1 MPRCG
6 WPVMAADALFGPDAP
21 RIRTIAPGTAFVKE
35 LARALAE
42 ETSLATKQDAL
53 ADAIIYVPNRR
64 SARALSLALYDA
76 AGEQTILPPDI
87 RALGDLD
94 SGEPPPIAEQALSGA
109 VPPLSGARQLGVLAT
124 LVRHYYQSA
133 MGIDLP
139 PASALSAA
147 RELGRLLE
155 QAAMSEDADWS
166 RLETLSLGDLAAH
179 WSRSADF
186 LKIVTQLWPEW
197 LAENRASDPYK
208 ERLRAARALA
218 DHWQKAPPAGPVI
231 IAGSTGA
238 TPPGRILMRAVLE
251 LPMGLIV
258 LPGLDTALN
267 ERQWD
272 AVISAPG
279 HPQNTLIRTLKA
291 LGRPPESVV
300 PWPGISADAPARAR
314 VRLIHEALAPAE
326 ETADW
331 RATLEELALAGGQPI
346 EEFVRDGLKGLS
358 VAETPNE
365 AAEAEAAALLM
376 RETLERPGET
386 AALVTPDAG
395 LARRVSA
402 LLGRW
407 GIHVPPSAPVPLG
420 RTLAGSLIG
429 LCARWAAD
437 PGEPA
442 VLAAVL
448 KHPFVRGKMDSGKLD
463 LYFLRGPRRWKSLDD
478 LAHSIDIRDK
488 LEPHSPFQREDQDEA
503 ILLVRRLAGIMEET
517 GSDFSSLEAVTA
529 DEAAKCVAD
538 LAGAISETPMPWA
551 GEDGA
556 GASNLLQRLA
566 ELGPFLGE
574 MSPEAF
580 ADLVD
585 AESSTLPVQT
595 GQPEHPRLSIWGPLE
610 ARLQSADRL
619 ILAGLNEDVWPEKPP
634 ADAFLP
640 RRFRAPLGLNDP
652 EERMGLSAHDFAQ
665 LAAAPHVVMLYAARR
680 DDSPAVASRWVWRL
694 RTLAEGAF
702 GERTAELLKGE
713 TRHLLDW
720 VNALQTRGLGSL
732 PADFSA
738 EPKPKK
744 RAPEDWPR
752 RLSVTRVDRLQRDP
766 YSIWAESVLGLRQV
780 DVLGAPLASNLRGTA
795 IHAALDAFEAD
806 GVAKDAETL
815 LTLIRE
821 ELARTGEPESAWA
834 GRLAIWQ
841 DVAGWYLDWR
851 RERDVSGGILREV
864 RGEYRSDIAGHPFEL
879 SATADRIERTA
890 TGALVIVDFKTGLP
904 PTDKAIDAGYDQ
916 QMPLQAIIAAKGGFQ
931 NVRAAPVD
939 ALEYVSIRGRPEA
952 RRIGESKSSPK
963 SLAELIAAAEDG
975 YVRLIAAYRDPAAVY
990 ASAPR
995 VQFVKYDYGY
1005 NLLARR
1011 AEWNRDTPGG
1021 DGGDE

>member
-1 MPRCG
+1 
-6 WPVMAADALFGPDAP
+6 MAADALFGPDAP

-35 LARALAE
+35 LARALAA
-42 ETSLATKQDAL
+42 ETSLATKPDAL

-109 VPPLSGARQLGVLAT
+109 APPLSGAKQLGVLAT
-124 LVRHYYQSA
+124 LVRHYYQNA
-133 MGIDLP
+133 MGTELP

-155 QAAMSEDADWS
+155 QAAMSENADWS
-166 RLETLSLGDLAAH
+166 KLETLSLGDMAAH

-186 LKIVTQLWPEW
+186 LKIVTELWPEW
-197 LAENRASDPYK
+197 LAEHRASDPYK

-218 DHWQKAPPAGPVI
+218 DHWRDAPPAGPVI

-238 TPPGRILMRAVLE
+238 TPPGRILMRAVLD
-251 LPMGLIV
+251 LPQGLIV
-258 LPGLDTALN
+258 LPGLDTLLN
-267 ERQWD
+267 DKQWES
-272 AVISAPG
+272 VIKAPG
-279 HPQNTLIRTLKA
+279 HPQNTLIRTLRA
-291 LGRPPESVV
+291 LGRAPESVA
-300 PWPGISADAPARAR
+300 PWPGISEDGPARAR

-331 RATLEELALAGGQPI
+331 RATLEELAAASNQPI
-346 EEFVRDGLKGLS
+346 EEFVRDGLTGLS
-358 VAETPNE
+358 IANTPNE

-376 RETLERPGET
+376 RETLEREGQT

-420 RTLAGSLIG
+420 RTQAGSLIG

-448 KHPFVRGKMDSGKLD
+448 KHPFVRKKMDSGLLD

-478 LAHSIDIRDK
+478 LAHSIDIRHK
-488 LEPHSPFQREDQDEA
+488 LEPHSPFKREDQDEA
-503 ILLVRRLAGIMEET
+503 ILLVQRLSEIMEES
-517 GSDFSSLEAVTA
+517 GADFSILDGVTA
-529 DEAAKCVAD
+529 DAAAKRVAD

-585 AESSTLPVQT
+585 AESSNLPVQT
-595 GQPEHPRLSIWGPLE
+595 GEPEHPRLSIWGPLE

-665 LAAAPHVVMLYAARR
+665 LAAAPHVVMLSAARR
-680 DDSPAVASRWVWRL
+680 DDSPSVESRWVWRL

-702 GERTAELLKGE
+702 GDRTAELLKGE
-713 TRHLLDW
+713 TGALLDW
-720 VNALQTRGLGSL
+720 VSALQTRGVGTL

-738 EPKPKK
+738 EPTPRK
-744 RAPEDWPR
+744 RTPAEWPT

-795 IHAALDAFEAD
+795 IHAALDAFEKE
-806 GVAKDAETL
+806 GVAKDAGSL
-815 LTLIRE
+815 LELIRV
-821 ELARTGEPESAWA
+821 ELARTGEPESSWA

-841 DVAGWYLDWR
+841 DVADWYLEWR
-851 RERDVSGGILREV
+851 ASRDIGGKFVREV
-864 RGEYRSDIAGHPFEL
+864 RGEISVEIAGHPFEL

-890 TGALVIVDFKTGLP
+890 TGELVIVDFKTGQP

-916 QMPLQAIIAAKGGFQ
+916 QMPLQAIIASKGGFK
-931 NVRAAPVD
+931 NVRAAPVA
-939 ALEYVSIRGRPEA
+939 ALEYVAIRGRPEA
-952 RRIGESKSSPK
+952 RRIAESKNSPK
-963 SLAELIAAAEDG
+963 TLEELIAAAADG
-975 YVRLIAAYRDPAAVY
+975 YVRLVAAYRDPEAVF

-1011 AEWNRDTPGG
+1011 AEWNRDTAGG

>member
-1 MPRCG
+1 
-6 WPVMAADALFGPDAP
+6 MAAEALFGPDAP
-21 RIRTIAPGTAFVKE
+21 RIRTIAPGTAFVRE
-35 LARALAE
+35 LARALAL
-42 ETSLATKQDAL
+42 ETGLAGRPDAL

-94 SGEPPPIAEQALSGA
+94 SGEPPPIAEQALSGIA
-109 VPPLSGARQLGVLAT
+109 PPLSSARQLGEIT
-124 LVRHYYQSA
+124 SLVRQFYQRA
-133 MGIDLP
+133 MGVDLP
-139 PASALSAA
+139 PASALASA
-147 RELGRLLE
+147 RELSRLLE
-155 QAAMSEDADWS
+155 QAAMSEAVDWS
-166 RLETLSLGDLAAH
+166 KLDALGLQADLAAH
-179 WSRSADF
+179 WSRSAEF
-186 LKIVTQLWPEW
+186 LKIITQYWPQRLDE
-197 LAENRASDPYK
+197 LGASDPYK
-208 ERLRAARALA
+208 ERLRAARSLA
-218 DHWQKAPPAGPVI
+218 EHWRDVPPKGPVI

-238 TPPGRILMRAVLE
+238 TPPGRILMRAVLNM
-251 LPMGLIV
+251 PQGLIV
-258 LPGLDTALN
+258 LPGLDTGLS
-267 ERQWD
+267 EKQWA
-272 AVISAPG
+272 AVLKAPG
-279 HPQNTLIRTLKA
+279 HPQNTLIRTLNA
-291 LGRPPESVV
+291 LDWPVQDVAS
-300 PWPGISADAPARAR
+300 WPGVVDDAAARAR

-326 ETADW
+326 DTADW
-331 RATLEELALAGGQPI
+331 RATLEGLSEESGQPI
-346 EEFVRDGLKGLS
+346 QEFVRAGLKGLS
-358 VAETPNE
+358 VTELPNE

-376 RETLERPGET
+376 RGTLDEPGKT

-407 GIHVPPSAPVPLG
+407 GVNVPPSAPVPLG
-420 RTLAGSLIG
+420 RTAAGSLIG

-442 VLAAVL
+442 VLASIL
-448 KHPFVRGKMDSGKLD
+448 KHPFVRRRMDARILD
-463 LYFLRGPRRWKSLDD
+463 LYFLRGPRRWGNLDE
-478 LAHSIDIRDK
+478 LAASIDMRDQ
-488 LEPHSPFQREDQDEA
+488 LEPRSAFTRAEQDQAIQSVRQLIEA
-503 ILLVRRLAGIMEET
+503 FEISQA
-517 GSDFSSLEAVTA
+517 DFTVAKFVTA
-529 DEAAKCVAD
+529 DAAAKSIAD

-566 ELGPFLGE
+566 ELGPYLGE
-574 MSPEAF
+574 MTPQAF

-585 AESSTLPVQT
+585 AEASKLPVQT
-595 GQPEHPRLSIWGPLE
+595 SEPEHPRLSIWGPLE
-610 ARLQSADRL
+610 ARLQSADTV

-702 GERTAELLKGE
+702 GERTGELLKGE
-713 TRHLLDW
+713 AGDLPDW
-720 VNALQTRGLGSL
+720 VSAIQARGIGRL
-732 PADFSA
+732 PPGFSA
-738 EPKPKK
+738 EPRPKK

-766 YSIWAESVLGLRQV
+766 YSLWAESVLGLKEV
-780 DVLGAPLASNLRGTA
+780 DVLGAPLAANLRGTA
-795 IHAALDAFEAD
+795 IHAALDAFEAE
-806 GVAKDAETL
+806 GVAKNSETL
-815 LTLIRE
+815 LALLRE
-821 ELARTGEPESAWA
+821 ELKRTGEPEASWA
-834 GRLAIWQ
+834 GRLAIWE
-841 DVAGWYLDWR
+841 DVVAWYLEWR
-851 RERDVSGGILREV
+851 RGRDITGKVAREV
-864 RGEYRSDIAGHPFEL
+864 RGQYATEIAGTAFTL

-890 TGALVIVDFKTGLP
+890 TGGLVIVDFKTGMP
-904 PTDKAIDAGYDQ
+904 PTDKSIAAGFDQ
-916 QMPLQAIIAAKGGFQ
+916 QMPLQAVIAMNGGFE
-931 NVRAAPVD
+931 NVAPAPVE
-939 ALEYVSIRGRPEA
+939 ALEYVAVRGKPDA
-952 RRIGESKSSPK
+952 RRVGEGKNSPL
-963 SLAELIAAAEDG
+963 SLEEMIAAARDG
-975 YVRLIAAYRDPAAVY
+975 YARLVAAYRSPDAVF

-1011 AEWNRDTPGG
+1011 AEWNRDASGG

>member
-1 MPRCG
+1 
-6 WPVMAADALFGPDAP
+6 MAADVLFGPDAP

-35 LARALAE
+35 LARALAA
-42 ETSLATKQDAL
+42 ETSLAERPDAL

-94 SGEPPPIAEQALSGA
+94 SGEPPPIAEQALSGLA
-109 VPPLSGARQLGVLAT
+109 PPLSGARQLGVLAT

-133 MGIDLP
+133 MGTDLP

-155 QAAMSEDADWS
+155 QAAMSENADWS
-166 RLETLSLGDLAAH
+166 KLEALSLGDLAAH

-186 LKIVTQLWPEW
+186 LRIVTELWPQW

-218 DHWQKAPPAGPVI
+218 DHWRDVPPAGPVI

-238 TPPGRILMRAVLE
+238 TPPGRILMRAVLD

-258 LPGLDTALN
+258 LPGLDTLLSGK
-267 ERQWD
+267 QWES
-272 AVISAPG
+272 VIKAPG
-279 HPQNTLIRTLKA
+279 HPQNTLIRTLRA
-291 LGRPPESVV
+291 LDRTPDSVA
-300 PWPGISADAPARAR
+300 PWPGISEDGPARAR

-331 RATLEELALAGGQPI
+331 RATLEELAQASGQPI
-346 EEFVRDGLKGLS
+346 EEFVRDGLTGLS
-358 VAETPNE
+358 VAATPNE

-420 RTLAGSLIG
+420 RTQAGSLIG

-448 KHPFVRGKMDSGKLD
+448 KHPFVRRHMDAGKLD
-463 LYFLRGPRRWKSLDD
+463 LYFLRGPRRWGSLDD
-478 LAHSIDIRDK
+478 LAHSIDIRHK

-503 ILLVRRLAGIMEET
+503 MLLVRRLAEIMEET
-517 GSDFSSLEAVTA
+517 GADFSILETVTA
-529 DEAAKCVAD
+529 DEAAKRVAN

-574 MSPEAF
+574 MSAEAF

-585 AESSTLPVQT
+585 AESSNLPVQT
-595 GQPEHPRLSIWGPLE
+595 GEPEHPRLSIWGPLE

-640 RRFRAPLGLNDP
+640 RRFRAPLGLNDS

-702 GERTAELLKGE
+702 GDRTAELLKGE
-713 TRHLLDW
+713 TGALMDW
-720 VNALQTRGLGSL
+720 VSALQTRGSGSL

-738 EPKPKK
+738 EPRPKK
-744 RAPEDWPR
+744 RTPEDWPR

-780 DVLGAPLASNLRGTA
+780 DVLGAPLAVNLRGTA
-795 IHAALDAFEAD
+795 IHAALDAFEND
-806 GVAKDAETL
+806 GVAKDAVTL
-815 LTLIRE
+815 LELIRF
-821 ELARTGEPESAWA
+821 ELARTGEPESSWA
-834 GRLAIWQ
+834 GRFAIWQ
-841 DVAGWYLDWR
+841 DVVDWYLAWR
-851 RERDVSGGILREV
+851 KDRDIGGKFYREV

-879 SATADRIERTA
+879 SATADRIERTS
-890 TGALVIVDFKTGLP
+890 GGGLVIVDFKTGQP
-904 PTDKAIDAGYDQ
+904 PSDKAIDAGYDQ
-916 QMPLQAIIAAKGGFQ
+916 QMPLQAIIAWKGGFE
-931 NVRAAPVD
+931 NVRAGPVV
-939 ALEYVSIRGRPEA
+939 ALEYVAIRGRPES
-952 RRIGESKSSPK
+952 RRVAESKSCTK
-963 SLAELIAAAEDG
+963 TLEELIAAAADG
-975 YVRLIAAYRDPAAVY
+975 YVRLVAAYRDPEAVFT
-990 ASAPR
+990 SAPR

-1011 AEWNRDTPGG
+1011 AEWNRDTAGG

>member
-1 MPRCG
+1 
-6 WPVMAADALFGPDAP
+6 
-21 RIRTIAPGTAFVKE
+21 
-35 LARALAE
+35 
-42 ETSLATKQDAL
+42 
-53 ADAIIYVPNRR
+53 
-64 SARALSLALYDA
+64 
-76 AGEQTILPPDI
+76 
-87 RALGDLD
+87 
-94 SGEPPPIAEQALSGA
+94 
-109 VPPLSGARQLGVLAT
+109 
-124 LVRHYYQSA
+124 
-133 MGIDLP
+133 
-139 PASALSAA
+139 
-147 RELGRLLE
+147 
-155 QAAMSEDADWS
+155 
-166 RLETLSLGDLAAH
+166 
-179 WSRSADF
+179 
-186 LKIVTQLWPEW
+186 
-197 LAENRASDPYK
+197 
-208 ERLRAARALA
+208 
-218 DHWQKAPPAGPVI
+218 
-231 IAGSTGA
+231 
-238 TPPGRILMRAVLE
+238 GRILMRAVLD

-258 LPGLDTALN
+258 LPGLDTLLSGK
-267 ERQWD
+267 QWES
-272 AVISAPG
+272 VIKAPG
-279 HPQNTLIRTLKA
+279 HPQNTLIRTLRA
-291 LGRPPESVV
+291 LDRAPDRVA
-300 PWPGISADAPARAR
+300 PWPGISEDGPARAR

-331 RATLEELALAGGQPI
+331 RATLEELAQASGQPI
-346 EEFVRDGLKGLS
+346 EDFVRDGLTGLS
-358 VAETPNE
+358 VAATPNE

-420 RTLAGSLIG
+420 RTQAGSLIG

-448 KHPFVRGKMDSGKLD
+448 KHPFVRRHMDAGKLD
-463 LYFLRGPRRWKSLDD
+463 LYFLRGPRRWRTLDD
-478 LAHSIDIRDK
+478 LAHSIDIRHK

-503 ILLVRRLAGIMEET
+503 ILLVRQLAEIMEEM
-517 GSDFSSLEAVTA
+517 GADFSVLETVTA
-529 DEAAKCVAD
+529 DEAARRVAD

-556 GASNLLQRLA
+556 GSSNLLQRLA

-574 MSPEAF
+574 MTPEAF

-585 AESSTLPVQT
+585 AESSNLPVQT
-595 GQPEHPRLSIWGPLE
+595 GEVEHPRLSIWGPLE

-702 GERTAELLKGE
+702 GDRTAELLKGE
-713 TRHLLDW
+713 TGALMDG
-720 VNALQTRGLGSL
+720 VSALQTRGSGSL

-738 EPKPKK
+738 EPRPKK
-744 RAPEDWPR
+744 RTPEDWPR

-780 DVLGAPLASNLRGTA
+780 DVLGAPLAVNLRGTA
-795 IHAALDAFEAD
+795 IHAALDAFEND
-806 GVAKDAETL
+806 GVAKDAVTL
-815 LTLIRE
+815 LELIRF
-821 ELARTGEPESAWA
+821 ELARTGEPESSWA
-834 GRLAIWQ
+834 GRFAIWQ
-841 DVAGWYLDWR
+841 DVVDWYLAWR
-851 RERDVSGGILREV
+851 KGRDIGGKFFREV

-879 SATADRIERTA
+879 SATADRIERTS
-890 TGALVIVDFKTGLP
+890 GGGLVIVDFKTGQP
-904 PTDKAIDAGYDQ
+904 PSDKAIDAGYDQ
-916 QMPLQAIIAAKGGFQ
+916 QMPLQAIIASKGGFE
-931 NVRAAPVD
+931 NVRAGPVV
-939 ALEYVSIRGRPEA
+939 ALEYVAIRGRPES
-952 RRIGESKSSPK
+952 RRVAESKSCTK
-963 SLAELIAAAEDG
+963 TLEELIAAAADG
-975 YVRLIAAYRDPAAVY
+975 YVRLVAAYRDPEAVFT
-990 ASAPR
+990 SAPR

-1011 AEWNRDTPGG
+1011 AEWNRDTAGG

>member
-1 MPRCG
+1 MG
-6 WPVMAADALFGPDAP
+6 ADPLFGPDAP
-21 RIRTIAPGTAFVKE
+21 RIRTIAPGRAFVKE
-35 LARALAE
+35 LARALAA
-42 ETSLATKQDAL
+42 ETGLAERPDAL

-94 SGEPPPIAEQALSGA
+94 SGEPPPIAEQALSGIA
-109 VPPLSGARQLGVLAT
+109 PPLSGARQLGVLAA
-124 LVRHYYQSA
+124 LVRQYFQSA
-133 MGIDLP
+133 MGRELP

-155 QAAMSEDADWS
+155 QAAMSEGADWAK
-166 RLETLSLGDLAAH
+166 LEELSLGDLAAH

-197 LAENRASDPYK
+197 LKENGASDPYK
-208 ERLRAARALA
+208 ERLRAAQALS
-218 DHWQKAPPAGPVI
+218 DHWLERPPTGPVI

-238 TPPGRILMRAVLE
+238 TPPGRILMRAVLN
-251 LPMGLIV
+251 LPKGLIV
-258 LPGLDTALN
+258 LPGLDTVLSAD
-267 ERQWD
+267 QWA
-272 AVISAPG
+272 AVLKAPG
-279 HPQNTLIRTLKA
+279 HPQNTLIRTLNA
-291 LGRPPESVV
+291 LNWPANDVAS
-300 PWPGISADAPARAR
+300 WPGISPDSEARAR

-331 RATLEELALAGGQPI
+331 RARLEELSTESGQPI
-346 EEFVRDGLKGLS
+346 QDFVRDGLKGLS
-358 VAETPNE
+358 VAEFPNE

-376 RETLERPGET
+376 RETLERPGMT

-395 LARRVSA
+395 LARRVSS

-407 GIHVPPSAPVPLG
+407 GIAVPPSAPLPLG

-437 PGEPA
+437 PGDPA
-442 VLAAVL
+442 VMAAVL
-448 KHPFVRGKMDSGKLD
+448 KHPFVRRRMDTRILD
-463 LYFLRGPRRWKSLDD
+463 LYFLRGPRRWGSLEE
-478 LAHSIDIRDK
+478 LAASIDIRDQ
-488 LEPHSPFQREDQDEA
+488 LEPHSAFTRAEQDEA
-503 ILLVRRLAGIMEET
+503 ILSVQRLIEAFDLSGA
-517 GSDFSSLEAVTA
+517 DFSVADAVTA
-529 DEAAKCVAD
+529 DDAARKVAD
-538 LAGAISETPMPWA
+538 LAGAVSETPMPWA

-574 MSPEAF
+574 MTAAAF

-585 AESSTLPVQT
+585 AESALLPVPT
-595 GQPEHPRLSIWGPLE
+595 GEAEHPRLSIWGPLE

-702 GERTAELLKGE
+702 GERTAELLRGE
-713 TRHLLDW
+713 TADLMNW
-720 VNALQTRGLGSL
+720 VPAVQARGIGSL
-732 PADFSA
+732 PASFSA
-738 EPKPKK
+738 EPRPT
-744 RAPEDWPR
+744 RRTPEDWPQ

-766 YSIWAESVLGLRQV
+766 YSLWAESVLGLKEV
-780 DVLGAPLASNLRGTA
+780 DVLGAPLAANLRGTA
-795 IHAALDAFEAD
+795 IHAALDAFENE
-806 GVAKDAETL
+806 GVAKNAGTL
-815 LTLIRE
+815 LELIRN
-821 ELARTGEPESAWA
+821 ELRRTGEPEASWE
-834 GRLAIWQ
+834 GRFAIWQ
-841 DVAGWYLDWR
+841 DVADWYLGWR
-851 RERDVSGGILREV
+851 AGRDVSGRVAREV
-864 RGEYRSDIAGHPFEL
+864 RGKYVTEIGGHAFTL

-890 TGALVIVDFKTGLP
+890 TGGLVIVDFKTGLP
-904 PTDKAIDAGYDQ
+904 PSDKAIAAGFDQ
-916 QMPLQAIIAAKGGFQ
+916 QMPLQAVVAMKGGFEG
-931 NVRAAPVD
+931 VAAGPVE
-939 ALEYVSIRGRPEA
+939 ALEYVAVRGKPEF
-952 RRIGESKSSPK
+952 RRIAEGKNSPMT
-963 SLAELIAAAEDG
+963 LEELIAAAGEG
-975 YVRLIAAYRDPAAVY
+975 FVRLVAAYRSPDAVF

-1011 AEWNRDTPGG
+1011 AEWNRDASG
-1021 DGGDE
+1021 DGGDD

>member
-1 MPRCG
+1 MRRCG
-6 WPVMAADALFGPDAP
+6 WLVMGADALFGPDAP

-35 LARALAE
+35 LARALAA
-42 ETSLATKQDAL
+42 ETGLKERPDAL

-109 VPPLSGARQLGVLAT
+109 APPLSGARQLGVLAT
-124 LVRHYYQSA
+124 LVRHYYLSA
-133 MGIDLP
+133 MGTELP
-139 PASALSAA
+139 PASALSSA

-155 QAAMSEDADWS
+155 QAAMSEHADWS
-166 RLETLSLGDLAAH
+166 KLEALSLGDMAAH

-186 LKIVTQLWPEW
+186 LKIVTELWPQW
-197 LAENRASDPYK
+197 LAENGASDPYK
-208 ERLRAARALA
+208 ERLRAASALA
-218 DHWQKAPPAGPVI
+218 EHWRAEPPAGPVI

-238 TPPGRILMRAVLE
+238 TPPGRILMRAVLD

-258 LPGLDTALN
+258 LPGLDTLLN
-267 ERQWD
+267 EKQWES
-272 AVISAPG
+272 VLKAPG
-279 HPQNTLIRTLKA
+279 HPQNTLIRTLRA
-291 LGRPPESVV
+291 LNWTPESVA
-300 PWPGISADAPARAR
+300 PWPGVTEDGPARAR

-331 RATLEELALAGGQPI
+331 RATLEELASASGQPI
-346 EEFVRDGLKGLS
+346 EEFVRDGLTGLS
-358 VAETPNE
+358 VAATPNE

-376 RETLERPGET
+376 RETLEREGET

-420 RTLAGSLIG
+420 RTQAGSLIG

-437 PGEPA
+437 PGDPA

-448 KHPFVRGKMDSGKLD
+448 KHPFVRRHIDSGRLD
-463 LYFLRGPRRWKSLDD
+463 LYFLRGPRRWRSLDD
-478 LAHSIDIRDK
+478 LAHSIDIRHK

-503 ILLVRRLAGIMEET
+503 ILLVRRLTEIMEET
-517 GSDFSSLEAVTA
+517 GADFSSLETVTA
-529 DEAAKCVAD
+529 DEAAKRVAH

-574 MSPEAF
+574 MTAEAF

-585 AESSTLPVQT
+585 AESSNLPVQT
-595 GQPEHPRLSIWGPLE
+595 GEPEHPRLSIWGPLE

-665 LAAAPHVVMLYAARR
+665 LAAAPHVVMLSAARR
-680 DDSPAVASRWVWRL
+680 DDSPAVESRWVWRL

-702 GERTAELLKGE
+702 GDRTAELLKGE
-713 TRHLLDW
+713 TGALMEW
-720 VNALQTRGLGSL
+720 VHAIQTQGAGSL

-738 EPKPKK
+738 EPKPKQ
-744 RAPEDWPR
+744 RTPEDWPR

-780 DVLGAPLASNLRGTA
+780 DTLGAPLAVNLRGTA
-795 IHAALDAFEAD
+795 IHAALDAFENE
-806 GVAKDAETL
+806 GITKDAETL
-815 LTLIRE
+815 LELIRS
-821 ELARTGEPESAWA
+821 ELARMGEPESSWA
-834 GRLAIWQ
+834 GRFAIWQ
-841 DVAGWYLDWR
+841 DVVEWYLGWR
-851 RERDVSGGILREV
+851 KDRDLGGKFEREV
-864 RGEYRSDIAGHPFEL
+864 RGEISVEIAGHPFEL
-879 SATADRIERTA
+879 SATADRIERTS
-890 TGALVIVDFKTGLP
+890 TGGLVIIDFKTGQP
-904 PTDKAIDAGYDQ
+904 PTDKAIEAGYDQ
-916 QMPLQAIIAAKGGFQ
+916 QMPLQAIIASKGGFK
-931 NVRAAPVD
+931 NVRAAPVV
-939 ALEYVSIRGRPEA
+939 ALEYVAIRGRPEA
-952 RRIGESKSSPK
+952 RRVAESKGSAK
-963 SLAELIAAAEDG
+963 TLEEMIAAAADG
-975 YVRLIAAYRDPAAVY
+975 YVRLVAAYRDPDAVF

-1011 AEWNRDTPGG
+1011 AEWNRDTAGG

>member
-1 MPRCG
+1 MRRCG
-6 WPVMAADALFGPDAP
+6 WPVMAGDALFGPDAP

-42 ETSLATKQDAL
+42 ETSLSTRPDAL

-124 LVRHYYQSA
+124 LVRHYYRSA
-133 MGIDLP
+133 MEIDLP

-166 RLETLSLGDLAAH
+166 RLEALSLGDLAAH

-218 DHWQKAPPAGPVI
+218 DHWQKTPPAGPVI

-251 LPMGLIV
+251 LPKGLIV
-258 LPGLDTALN
+258 MPGLDTALS
-267 ERQWD
+267 EKQWD
-272 AVISAPG
+272 AVIKAPG

-291 LGRPPESVV
+291 LGRTPDSVAA
-300 PWPGISADAPARAR
+300 WPGISADAPARAR

-331 RATLEELALAGGQPI
+331 RATLEELARAGGQPI
-346 EEFVRDGLKGLS
+346 DEFVHDGLTGLS

-376 RETLERPGET
+376 RETLERSGET

-463 LYFLRGPRRWKSLDD
+463 LYFLRGPRRWKGLHD

-488 LEPHSPFQREDQDEA
+488 LEPHSPFQREGQDEA
-503 ILLVRRLAGIMEET
+503 ILLVRRLAEIMEET
-517 GSDFSSLEAVTA
+517 GSDFSSLETVTA
-529 DEAAKCVAD
+529 EEAAKRVAD

-566 ELGPFLGE
+566 ELGTFLGE
-574 MSPEAF
+574 MRPEAF

-595 GQPEHPRLSIWGPLE
+595 GAPEHPRLSIWGPLE

-713 TRHLLDW
+713 TGQLMDW
-720 VNALQTRGLGSL
+720 VGALQTRGMGSL

-738 EPKPKK
+738 EPRPKK
-744 RAPEDWPR
+744 RTPEDWPR

-766 YSIWAESVLGLRQV
+766 YSIWAESVLGLKQV

-795 IHAALDAFEAD
+795 IHAALDAFEAE

-815 LTLIRE
+815 LGLIRD
-821 ELARTGEPESAWA
+821 ELAQTGEPESSWA

-841 DVAGWYLDWR
+841 DVAAWYLDWR

-864 RGEYRSDIAGHPFEL
+864 RGEYRSDISGHPFEL

-890 TGALVIVDFKTGLP
+890 TGSLVIVDFKTGLP

-916 QMPLQAIIAAKGGFQ
+916 QMPLQAIIASKGGFQ

-939 ALEYVSIRGRPEA
+939 ALEYVAIRGRPEA

-963 SLAELIAAAEDG
+963 SLAELIAAAKDG
-975 YVRLIAAYRDPAAVY
+975 YVRLIAAYRDPEAVY
-990 ASAPR
+990 VSAPR

>member
-1 MPRCG
+1 
-6 WPVMAADALFGPDAP
+6 MAGDGLFGPDAP

-35 LARALAE
+35 LARALAA
-42 ETSLATKQDAL
+42 ETSLAARPDAL

-133 MGIDLP
+133 LGTDLP

-155 QAAMSEDADWS
+155 QAAMSENADWS
-166 RLETLSLGDLAAH
+166 KLEALSLGDLAAH

-186 LKIVTQLWPEW
+186 LKIVTELWPQW
-197 LAENRASDPYK
+197 LAENGASDPYK

-218 DHWQKAPPAGPVI
+218 DHWRDTPPAGPVI

-238 TPPGRILMRAVLE
+238 TPPGRILMRAVLD

-258 LPGLDTALN
+258 LPGLDTRLN
-267 ERQWD
+267 EKQWD
-272 AVISAPG
+272 SVLKAPG
-279 HPQNTLIRTLKA
+279 HPQNTLIRTLRA
-291 LGRPPESVV
+291 LDRAPDSVAA
-300 PWPGISADAPARAR
+300 WPGISEDGPARAR

-331 RATLEELALAGGQPI
+331 RATLEELANASGQPI
-346 EEFVRDGLKGLS
+346 ETFVRDGLTGLS
-358 VAETPNE
+358 VAATPNE

-376 RETLERPGET
+376 RETLEREGET

-407 GIHVPPSAPVPLG
+407 NIHVPPSAPVPLG
-420 RTLAGSLIG
+420 RTQAGSLIG

-437 PGEPA
+437 PGEPV

-448 KHPFVRGKMDSGKLD
+448 KHPFVRRHMEAGKLD
-463 LYFLRGPRRWKSLDD
+463 LYFLRGPRRWRTLDD
-478 LAHSIDIRDK
+478 LAHSIDIRHK

-503 ILLVRRLAGIMEET
+503 ILLVRQLAEIMEEM
-517 GSDFSSLEAVTA
+517 GADFSILETVTA
-529 DEAAKCVAD
+529 DEAAKRVAD

-556 GASNLLQRLA
+556 GSSNLLQRLA

-574 MSPEAF
+574 MTPEAF

-585 AESSTLPVQT
+585 AESSNLPVQT
-595 GQPEHPRLSIWGPLE
+595 GEAEHPRLSIWGPLE

-702 GERTAELLKGE
+702 GDRTAELLKGE
-713 TRHLLDW
+713 TGALMGW
-720 VNALQTRGLGSL
+720 VGALQTRGAGSL

-738 EPKPKK
+738 EPRPKQ
-744 RAPEDWPR
+744 RTPEDWPR
-752 RLSVTRVDRLQRDP
+752 RLSVTRIDRLQRDP

-795 IHAALDAFEAD
+795 IHAALDAFENE
-806 GVAKDAETL
+806 GVTKDAATL
-815 LTLIRE
+815 LELIRS
-821 ELARTGEPESAWA
+821 ELARTGEPESSWA
-834 GRLAIWQ
+834 GRFAIWQ
-841 DVAGWYLDWR
+841 DVVAWYLVWR
-851 RERDVSGGILREV
+851 KGRDISGKLEREV
-864 RGEYRSDIAGHPFEL
+864 RGEISVEIAGHPFEL
-879 SATADRIERTA
+879 SATADRIERTS
-890 TGALVIVDFKTGLP
+890 TGGLVIIDFKTGQP
-904 PTDKAIDAGYDQ
+904 PTDKAIEAGYDQ
-916 QMPLQAIIAAKGGFQ
+916 QMPLQAIIAAKGGFK
-931 NVRAAPVD
+931 NIRPAPVV
-939 ALEYVSIRGRPEA
+939 ALEYVAIRGRPDA
-952 RRIGESKSSPK
+952 RRVAESKSAAK
-963 SLAELIAAAEDG
+963 TLDKLIAAAAEG
-975 YVRLIAAYRDPAAVY
+975 YVRLVTAYRNPEAVF

-1011 AEWNRDTPGG
+1011 AEWNRDTAGG